1 MKYQLINKPNKN
13 FSAIQ
18 QILYNRGIAEDEI
31 LHYVNLSDQDINSP
45 LSLGETNLKN
55 GLMAIINTVKE
66 DADALV
72 IVDCDCD
79 GYTSAALLINYLY
92 KLFPSWVANHLD
104 WYMHD
109 SKQHGLSDCIDFVLA
124 RNPMLVICPDSSS
137 NDYSYHKILADKNIQ
152 VLVLDHHLA
161 DHISENAI
169 IINNQLSDYP
179 NKELSGVGV
188 VWQFCRY
195 VDTWL
200 NIHYADDFIDLVAL
214 GNDGDMMSLK
224 SLETRYLITKG
235 FKKENI
241 KNPFIDYML
250 DKNSFPLSKAD
261 YVSSDSSMSCTS
273 IGAAFFIVPFVN
285 AITRSG
291 TLEEKHLLFNSMLN
305 HKAFEEV
312 LSNKRGHK
320 LGEKEKLILQ
330 AIRTVTNVK
339 NRQTRAEEAGLTA
352 LEKMIK
358 TNNML
363 DHKILL
369 FLLEPGQIEPEIRG
383 LIANK
388 FMAKYQ
394 RPCCLLTRTTIKK
407 DALIQ
412 GEITSDNEYVCPREE
427 GEPLV
432 YCGRQKL
439 PGFFWASGVKEVTA
453 YQGSM
458 RGYTKTGINSFKKVL
473 EQCPGVL
480 YVEGHDNAAGLG
492 IEADHI
498 NDFLDKVD
506 QLLENVSVEPIYRID
521 YDFKEKENNNQKI
534 LQIARMNDY
543 WGQDVDRAYVNI
555 NFKITSSNFQI
566 MKNNTFKFNLLNGLS
581 IIKFGG
587 TEEQANLFTTTG
599 YLEINAICKC
609 NANEWNGQ
617 VTPQLIMQDY
627 EIIDSSKYFF

>member
-55 GLMAIINTVKE
+55 GLMAIINTIKE

-92 KLFPSWVANHLD
+92 KLFPSWVVNHLD

-109 SKQHGLSDCIDFVLA
+109 SKQHGLSDCIDFVLT

-195 VDTWL
+195 IDTWL
-200 NIHYADDFIDLVAL
+200 NVHYADDFIDLVAL

-261 YVSSDSSMSCTS
+261 YASSDSQMACTS

-339 NRQTRAEEAGLTA
+339 NRQTRAEDAGLA
-352 LEKMIK
+352 MLEKMIE
-358 TNNML
+358 TNHML

-369 FLLEPGQIEPEIRG
+369 FLLEPGQIDSEIRG

-394 RPCCLLTRTTIKK
+394 RPCCLLTRTNRN
-407 DALIQ
+407 
-412 GEITSDNEYVCPREE
+412 G
-427 GEPLV
+427 
-432 YCGRQKL
+432 
-439 PGFFWASGVKEVTA
+439 KET
-453 YQGSM
+453 YEGSM
-458 RGYTKTGINSFKKVL
+458 RGYTKTGIDSFKEVL
-473 EQCPGVL
+473 EQCPGIT
-480 YVEGHDNAAGLG
+480 YVEGHDNAAGVG
-492 IEADHI
+492 VEANYIE
-498 NDFLDKVD
+498 DFLYHID
-506 QLLENVSVEPIYRID
+506 QLLEDISVEPIYRVD
-521 YDFKEKENNNQKI
+521 YDFKEIDNNNQRI
-534 LQIARMNDY
+534 LEIAGMNDY
-543 WGQDVDRAYVNI
+543 WGQDIDRAYVNI

-566 MKNNTFKFNLLNGLS
+566 MKSNTLKFNLPNGLS
-581 IIKFGG
+581 IIKFNG
-587 TEEQANLFTTTG
+587 TDEEITKFTTTG
-599 YLEINAICKC
+599 YLELNAICKC
-609 NANEWNGQ
+609 NANEWNGR
-617 VTPQLIMQDY
+617 VYPQLLMEDY
-627 EIIDSSKYFF
+627 EIVDSSKYFF

>member
-55 GLMAIINTVKE
+55 GLMAIINTIKE
-66 DADALV
+66 NADALI

-92 KLFPSWVANHLD
+92 KLFPSWVVNHLD

-109 SKQHGLSDCIDFVLA
+109 SKQHGLSDCIDFVLT

-195 VDTWL
+195 IDTWL
-200 NIHYADDFIDLVAL
+200 NVHYADDFIDLVAL

-261 YVSSDSSMSCTS
+261 YASSDSQMACTS

-339 NRQTRAEEAGLTA
+339 NRQTRAEDAGLA
-352 LEKMIK
+352 MLEKMIE
-358 TNNML
+358 TNHML

-369 FLLEPGQIEPEIRG
+369 FLLEPGQIDSEIRG

-394 RPCCLLTRTTIKK
+394 RPCCLLTRTNRN
-407 DALIQ
+407 
-412 GEITSDNEYVCPREE
+412 G
-427 GEPLV
+427 
-432 YCGRQKL
+432 
-439 PGFFWASGVKEVTA
+439 KET
-453 YQGSM
+453 YKGSM
-458 RGYTKTGINSFKKVL
+458 RGYTKTGIDSFKEVL
-473 EQCPGVL
+473 EQCPGIT
-480 YVEGHDNAAGLG
+480 YVEGHDNAAGVG
-492 IEADHI
+492 VEANYIE
-498 NDFLDKVD
+498 DFLYHID
-506 QLLENVSVEPIYRID
+506 QLLEDISVEPIYRVD
-521 YDFKEKENNNQKI
+521 YDFKEIDNNNQRI
-534 LQIARMNDY
+534 LEIAGMNDY
-543 WGQDVDRAYVNI
+543 WGQDIDRAYVNI

-566 MKNNTFKFNLLNGLS
+566 MKSNTLKFNLPNGLS
-581 IIKFGG
+581 IIKFNG
-587 TEEQANLFTTTG
+587 TDEEITKFTTTG
-599 YLEINAICKC
+599 YLELNAICKC
-609 NANEWNGQ
+609 NANEWNGR
-617 VTPQLIMQDY
+617 VYPQLLMEDY
-627 EIIDSSKYFF
+627 EIVDSSKYFF

>member
-1 MKYQLINKPNKN
+1 
-13 FSAIQ
+13 
-18 QILYNRGIAEDEI
+18 
-31 LHYVNLSDQDINSP
+31 
-45 LSLGETNLKN
+45 
-55 GLMAIINTVKE
+55 
-66 DADALV
+66 
-72 IVDCDCD
+72 
-79 GYTSAALLINYLY
+79 
-92 KLFPSWVANHLD
+92 
-104 WYMHD
+104 
-109 SKQHGLSDCIDFVLA
+109 
-124 RNPMLVICPDSSS
+124 
-137 NDYSYHKILADKNIQ
+137 
-152 VLVLDHHLA
+152 
-161 DHISENAI
+161 
-169 IINNQLSDYP
+169 
-179 NKELSGVGV
+179 
-188 VWQFCRY
+188 
-195 VDTWL
+195 
-200 NIHYADDFIDLVAL
+200 
-214 GNDGDMMSLK
+214 
-224 SLETRYLITKG
+224 
-235 FKKENI
+235 
-241 KNPFIDYML
+241 
-250 DKNSFPLSKAD
+250 
-261 YVSSDSSMSCTS
+261 
-273 IGAAFFIVPFVN
+273 
-285 AITRSG
+285 
-291 TLEEKHLLFNSMLN
+291 MLN
-305 HKAFEEV
+305 HKAFEKV
-312 LSNKRGHK
+312 ISNKRGHK
-320 LGEKEKLILQ
+320 LGELEPLILQ

-358 TNNML
+358 TNNMF

-599 YLEINAICKC
+599 YLEVNAICKC